1 MNLVVT
7 GSSSGIGLALTEHF
21 LARGH
26 HVWGIARSDQSALSA
41 RLGAAFSFSQADVAN
56 WEQVSAAAAT
66 VGQAWSH
73 LDGIVLCAG
82 IQGEISPALIA
93 DPGRWS
99 QTVRANLDGTYF
111 PLRAF
116 HSLLQRAPRR
126 AKAVCFSGGGGT
138 KARVNFSAYGVAKT
152 GILRLVETIAAETK
166 DAPFDINAIAPGA
179 INTRLTD
186 EVIALGPTVVGQ
198 AEYDT
203 AVKQKAST
211 SNALEKTTGLV
222 DWLLSVESDGVS
234 GRLLAAVWD
243 PWASLGKH
251 ATALAKSDVYT
262 LRRILPEERSLDFT
276 G

>member
-7 GSSSGIGLALTEHF
+7 GSSSGIGLALTEHL
-21 LARGH
+21 LAQGH
-26 HVWGIARSDQSALSA
+26 SVWGIARSDQGSLGA
-41 RLGAAFSFSQADVAN
+41 RLGASFRSSQADVSD
-56 WEQVSAAAAT
+56 WKQVAAAAAA
-66 VGQAWSH
+66 VKHAWPH

-82 IQGEISPALIA
+82 IQGEISPALSA
-93 DPGRWS
+93 DPERWS
-99 QTVRANLDGTYF
+99 QTVRTNLDGSYF

-116 HSLLQRAPRR
+116 HPLLQKAPRR

-186 EVIALGPTVVGQ
+186 EVIALGPTIVGQ

-203 AVKQKAST
+203 AVKQKATT
-211 SNALEKTTGLV
+211 SNALEKTIGLV
-222 DWLLSVESDGVS
+222 DWLLSAESDRVS

-243 PWASLGKH
+243 PWARLGRH
-251 ATALAKSDVYT
+251 AAALAKSDVYT
-262 LRRILPEERSLDFT
+262 LRRILPEERSLDFN